1 MSIILTVNLFSGHS
15 LPRETTEN
23 VSEQV
28 YFLFHRESLVADA
41 HKLEERL
48 RTGEISKGSYRA
60 RKAHITRRISH
71 ELWVAM
77 HGSAVTAEGD
87 RFRYMPYRDEQALAC
102 CPDDMGKQ
110 MSSKK
115 LWGGHPRWC
124 LGAGPS
130 GPEAGHAPLHRTR
143 HPRSWPGCGHDGDC
157 HPGTVGSHPGRA
169 WGHGSEL
176 SLGLHSWGGIR
187 LSRSIGL

>member
-1 MSIILTVNLFSGHS
+1 MKRSRRPIHVHHPHRQPFQRAQ

-115 LWGGHPRWC
+115 LWAAILDGASVPDRLAQKLVTHPSTGRGT
-124 LGAGPS
+124 LVRGPAAAMMETAT
-130 GPEAGHAPLHRTR
+130 PEQWEAILAER
-143 HPRSWPGCGHDGDC
+143 GDM
-157 HPGTVGSHPGRA
+157 V
-169 WGHGSEL
+169 L
-176 SLGLHSWGGIR
+176 N
-187 LSRSIGL
+187 